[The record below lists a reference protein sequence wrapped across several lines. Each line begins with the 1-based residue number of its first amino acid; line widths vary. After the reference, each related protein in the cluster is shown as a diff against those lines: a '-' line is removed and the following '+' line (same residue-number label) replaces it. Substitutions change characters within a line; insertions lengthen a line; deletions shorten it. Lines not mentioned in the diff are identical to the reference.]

1 MNINQLKTRLNKDR
15 PQTNINLQIPEDL
28 IEDLKKVASHLGFSS
43 IEALIRAYIGQGLRM
58 DLERLDNAPEVSN
71 LIESLRR
78 QGVKEEII
86 NSALADLK
94 KVA

>member
-1 MNINQLKTRLNKDR
+1 MNIEKLKTRLNKDR

-28 IEDLKKVASHLGFSS
+28 IEDLKKVASRLGFSN
-43 IEALIRAYIGQGLRM
+43 IEALIRAYIGQGLRI
-58 DLERLDNAPEVSN
+58 DLERLNNAPEVSN

-78 QGVKEEII
+78 QGVKEEVID
-86 NSALADLK
+86 SALADLK

>member
-28 IEDLKKVASHLGFSS
+28 IEDLKKVASHLGFSN

-58 DLERLDNAPEVSN
+58 DLERLNNVPEVSN

-78 QGVKEEII
+78 QGVKEEVID
-86 NSALADLK
+86 SALADLK